1 MNSSDNV
8 VGKIETPFPEL
19 SNQNSGKSDG
29 KINPSLIDLTRQVR
43 DNIIA
48 AKLDFDNFK
57 IFKNKSKNTPKLE
70 GEKTPYNSDDDFLRD
85 NHIDDH
91 IDKMSDH
98 ELSDIIRNNDKLFKK
113 DLTTS
118 MYTQEFTDE
127 KIKKNKEDKNN
138 NKKSKNDKNK
148 HKNNKKNEN
157 NLSSDEDNFS
167 IKTFLPLHQN
177 QFLKK

>member
-1 MNSSDNV
+1 M
-8 VGKIETPFPEL
+8 PFPEL

-48 AKLDFDNFK
+48 AKLDFDKFK
-57 IFKNKSKNTPKLE
+57 IFKNKGKNTPKLE

-98 ELSDIIRNNDKLFKK
+98 ELSDIIRNNDNLFKK
-113 DLTTS
+113 DLTTPT
-118 MYTQEFTDE
+118 YTQEFTNDKNE
-127 KIKKNKEDKNN
+127 KNKEDKNN
-138 NKKSKNDKNK
+138 NKSPKIRRINT
-148 HKNNKKNEN
+148 
-157 NLSSDEDNFS
+157 
-167 IKTFLPLHQN
+167 KTRRKMKIIFPQMKTT
-177 QFLKK
+177 FP